1 MEIKT
6 RQFKAVARQEL
17 NNPNSRIFLD
27 LLPVVLSSL
36 RQLAMAS
43 FPDPEAAQRLGGIIR
58 AEALSRLPELLEQ
71 FEKNAL
77 KAGAK
82 VFWAGDAHAANAY
95 ILELARNNQVDFVTK
110 GKSMVTEEM
119 GINEVLEKNG
129 IEVYETDLGEFIAQL
144 LKRPP
149 FHIVGPAANVPP
161 PEIRDIFIEKGI
173 MENPTVDPRELGYA
187 ARLYLRD
194 RFSRMK
200 MGITGINFAVAETG
214 TIINVENEGN
224 IRFNKSSPKIQVS
237 VMTLE
242 KVIPNL
248 KDAMH
253 MLRLVSRNC
262 TGQHIG
268 AYASMDTGPRKK
280 DEMDGPDEL
289 HIIILDNGRTRLYQN
304 VKTRQALQ
312 CIRCGGCLNICPVFG
327 IIGGFPYGWVYSGPM
342 GQLLTPLLLG
352 LSGCHDHIWACT
364 GCGACKANCPAG
376 IDHPR
381 VLHYLRE
388 MEVQGEKSL
397 DAVPPPFTEDMAYK
411 AFSVIASNPT
421 LWKLTSKIIRTVLN
435 RNAQDGKLSKGPG
448 PLETWLAGRDFPQ
461 MGDKTFHERWKEI
474 ENNPPKAVLEN

>member
-6 RQFKAVARQEL
+6 RQFKAVAKQEL
-17 NNPNSRIFLD
+17 NNPNSRIFLS
-27 LLPVVLSSL
+27 LLPVVLASL
-36 RQLAMAS
+36 KQLAMAS
-43 FPDPEAAQRLGGIIR
+43 FPDPEAAHRLGGIIR
-58 AEALSRLPELLEQ
+58 AEALSRLPELLEE
-71 FEKNAL
+71 FERNAL

-82 VFWAGDAHAANAY
+82 VFWAEDVHAANAY
-95 ILELARNNQVDFVTK
+95 ILDLAKKHEVAYVTK
-110 GKSMVTEEM
+110 GKSMVTEEI
-119 GINEVLEKNG
+119 GLNEVLEKNN
-129 IEVYETDLGEFIAQL
+129 ITPYETDLGEFIAQL

-161 PEIRDIFIEKGI
+161 PEIRDIFIEKGV
-173 MENPTVDPRELGYA
+173 METPTVDPKELGYA

-194 RFSRMK
+194 KFFRMK

-242 KVIPNL
+242 KVLPTL
-248 KDAMH
+248 KDALH

-268 AYASMDTGPRKK
+268 AYASMDTGPKK
-280 DEMDGPDEL
+280 NEEMDGPDEL
-289 HIIILDNGRTRLYQN
+289 HIIILDNGRSRLYQN
-304 VKTRQALQ
+304 TQTRQALQ

-364 GCGACKANCPAG
+364 GCGACKENCPAG

-381 VLHYLRE
+381 VLHYLRDR
-388 MEVQGEKSL
+388 EVKGDKSL
-397 DAVPPPFTEDMAYK
+397 DAVSPPFTEDMAYK
-411 AFSVIASNPT
+411 TFALIASNPA
-421 LWKLTSKIIRTVLN
+421 LWKLTSKIMRTILN
-435 RNAQDGKLSKGPG
+435 RKAQNGRLIQGPG
-448 PLETWLAGRDFPQ
+448 PLADWLEGRDFPEMTQ
-461 MGDKTFHERWKEI
+461 KTFHERWAEI
-474 ENNPPKAVLEN
+474 NKNP

>member
-6 RQFKAVARQEL
+6 RQFKAVAKQEL
-17 NNPNSRIFLD
+17 NNPNSRIFLS

-36 RQLAMAS
+36 KQLAMAS

-58 AEALSRLPELLEQ
+58 AEALSRLPELLDQ
-71 FEKNAL
+71 FEQNAL

-82 VFWAGDAHAANAY
+82 VFWAEDVHAANAY
-95 ILELARNNQVDFVTK
+95 ILDLAQKNQVDYVTK

-119 GINEVLEKNG
+119 GLNEVLEKNN
-129 IEVYETDLGEFIAQL
+129 ITPYETDLGEFIAQL

-161 PEIRDIFIEKGI
+161 PEIRDVFIEKGI
-173 MENPTVDPRELGYA
+173 MTTPTVDPKELGYA

-194 RFSRMK
+194 RFFRMK

-237 VMTLE
+237 VMTIE
-242 KVIPNL
+242 KVVPTL
-248 KDAMH
+248 KDALH
-253 MLRLVSRNC
+253 LLRLVSRNC

-268 AYASMDTGPRKK
+268 AYASMDTGPKK
-280 DEMDGPDEL
+280 NEEIDGPEEL
-289 HIIILDNGRTRLYQN
+289 HIIILDNGRSRLYQN
-304 VKTRQALQ
+304 TETRQALQ

-364 GCGACKANCPAG
+364 GCGACKENCPAG

-381 VLHYLRE
+381 VLHYLRDR
-388 MEVQGEKSL
+388 EVKGDKSL
-397 DAVPPPFTEDMAYK
+397 DAVAPPFTEDMAYK
-411 AFSVIASNPT
+411 AFALIASNPA
-421 LWKLTSKIIRTVLN
+421 LWKYTSKAMRMVLN
-435 RNAQDGKLSKGPG
+435 RGAKDGNLAKGPG
-448 PLETWLAGRDFPQ
+448 PLGTWLEGRDFPR
-461 MGDKTFHERWKEI
+461 MKDKTFHETWVEI
-474 ENNPPKAVLEN
+474 T